1 MQTEGKVAEL
11 PKVLREIHAVSD
23 IYSSINDAR
32 NAFVLP
38 LAKHLLCCH
47 FKKVLGLSLLRSD
60 LSRFLLPSENLSH
73 SFRLVSDESCITVL
87 GKVNT
92 Y

>member
-11 PKVLREIHAVSD
+11 PKTLREIHAVSD

-32 NAFVLP
+32 NTFELS
-38 LAKHLLCCH
+38 LSKHLLCCR
-47 FKKVLGLSLLRSD
+47 FRKVLGLSLLRSD
-60 LSRFLLPSENLSH
+60 LNRCLLPSENLSLP
-73 SFRLVSDESCITVL
+73 SILYLSKGCITVL
-87 GKVNT
+87 GKVNR